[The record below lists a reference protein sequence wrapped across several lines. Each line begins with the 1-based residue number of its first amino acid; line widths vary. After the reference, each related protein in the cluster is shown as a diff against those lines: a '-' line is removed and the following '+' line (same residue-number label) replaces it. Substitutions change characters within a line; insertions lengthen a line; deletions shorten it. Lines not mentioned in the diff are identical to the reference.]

1 MPVPTRLR
9 LPLLA
14 AVLALATLAPPARAQ
29 DAAAATSAQ
38 TVVTPAAP
46 SATAPPAE
54 RLLAGPRLKPE
65 WRGTPVLLP
74 GETEGVAINSEA
86 HRQTIRISLVVLLLG
101 IIILIL
107 LVN

>member
-1 MPVPTRLR
+1 MPVPTHLR
-9 LPLLA
+9 IPLFA

-38 TVVTPAAP
+38 TVAPAAP
-46 SATAPPAE
+46 STTAPPTE
-54 RLLAGPRLKPE
+54 RPLAGPRLKPE
-65 WRGTPVLLP
+65 WRSAPVLLP

-86 HRQTIRISLVVLLLG
+86 RRQTIRISLVALLLG